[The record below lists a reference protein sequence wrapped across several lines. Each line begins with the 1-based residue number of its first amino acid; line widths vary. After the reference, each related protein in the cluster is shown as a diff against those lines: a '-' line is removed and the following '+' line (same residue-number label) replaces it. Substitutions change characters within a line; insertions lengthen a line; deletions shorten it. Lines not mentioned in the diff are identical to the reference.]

1 VTLTGFGYPVGGYC
15 NIREDDAYGAYGDVG
30 NDGILLHSKDIHIP
44 SYRDDTPCHSGLLNL
59 DTCFHLLF
67 ERRMCS
73 HLHAMPPFWGKSLSL
88 LKLGYNPLQKVDFLT
103 RKSAFFHGL

>member
-1 VTLTGFGYPVGGYC
+1 MM
-15 NIREDDAYGAYGDVG
+15 DV
-30 NDGILLHSKDIHIP
+30 HIP
-44 SYRDDTPCHSGLLNL
+44 SYRDHTRCHSGLLNL

-88 LKLGYNPLQKVDFLT
+88 LKLGYNPLQKVDSLT